1 MSKPSITLSLNPV
14 YYCNFRCSFCYLT
27 EQQLSDVTLLS
38 LDRLKVMLAEIS
50 EHYRIE
56 HVDIYGGEVLL
67 LPQRYRENL
76 LALVREAGCTDINI
90 NTNLSLV
97 NETALDPDITLSVS
111 YDFGAREKADKV
123 FENMLTLPREYRVL
137 TLVSRKLLD
146 TVSVDE
152 CVQTFNLLGQ
162 MYGVEFKPYSTNQA
176 NADTVTF
183 SEFEN
188 FVYGVLTH
196 PDRSFEVENEF
207 LLQDVLA
214 GTRNAFSDDHLYITP
229 KAEFA
234 VLEFD
239 DQDRE
244 YFLPV
249 QGIAGYVK
257 WCQSEKQRVSHNPVC
272 GKCNYFGSC
281 LSEHL
286 RPVVDLNESCNGFH
300 NLIVKWSEL

>member
-1 MSKPSITLSLNPV
+1 MNKPAITISLNPS
-14 YYCNFRCSFCYLT
+14 YYCNFRCGFCYLT
-27 EQQLSDVTLLS
+27 EQQLSDQTLLP
-38 LDRLKVMLAEIS
+38 LDLLKVRLAEVA
-50 EHYRIE
+50 EHYTIE

-67 LPQRYRENL
+67 LPKAYLDGL
-76 LALVREAGCTDINI
+76 LALVREMGCTDINL

-97 NETALDPDITLSVS
+97 NDTALDPDITLSVS
-111 YDFGAREKADKV
+111 YDFGAREKSQKV
-123 FENMLTLPREYRVL
+123 LENMLTLPREYRVL
-137 TLVSRKLLD
+137 TLVGRAFLD

-152 CVQTFNLLGQ
+152 CVYTFNLLGQ

-176 NADTVTF
+176 NADAVSFT
-183 SEFEN
+183 EFED
-188 FVYGVLTH
+188 FVYKVLTH
-196 PDRSFEVENEF
+196 PERSFEVENEF

-229 KAEFA
+229 QGEFA

-244 YFLPV
+244 YFLPLFGV
-249 QGIAGYVK
+249 TGYKK
-257 WCQSEKQRVSHNPVC
+257 WCQAERRRVSHNPVC
-272 GKCNYFGSC
+272 GKCDYFGGC